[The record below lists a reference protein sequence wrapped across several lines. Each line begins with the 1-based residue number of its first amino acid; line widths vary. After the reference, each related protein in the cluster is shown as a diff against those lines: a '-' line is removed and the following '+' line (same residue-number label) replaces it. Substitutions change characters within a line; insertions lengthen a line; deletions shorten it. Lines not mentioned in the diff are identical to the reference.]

1 MRSVVWFY
9 VPFYT
14 LCGIIPITF
23 ENLFWILLNVHK
35 NYKSFINIST
45 KLCKMFKNALT
56 NPHFV
61 VKYKLADIILLLN
74 LLIPILSTALFR
86 KGAFSCQKLLR

>member
-1 MRSVVWFY
+1 M
-9 VPFYT
+9 
-14 LCGIIPITF
+14 
-23 ENLFWILLNVHK
+23 HK

-45 KLCKMFKNALT
+45 KLCRMFKNALT

-74 LLIPILSTALFR
+74 LLIPFFEYCAVSERSFFHV
-86 KGAFSCQKLLR
+86 KNHCDNLR